1 MRKYVKISSC
11 CACRRTL
18 SCSAYRAQE
27 EDPHGVAAAVCP
39 FPLRREMRSEEFCT
53 LRRITQEGRQ
63 DADIEACRVRWARR
77 TGLLKT
83 CQARPTPPPPSR
95 TLGVTDASDA
105 LDVRGR
111 AGCAGMRRTR
121 WMCGDAL
128 GAPGCVG
135 YAGMGRMRGMCW
147 TREGLRVVVLDRRAA
162 GMALPSELPSDG
174 NDRQRRC

>member
-77 TGLLKT
+77 TGLLET
-83 CQARPTPPPPSR
+83 CQARPTPPTPSR
-95 TLGVTDASDA
+95 TLGTTDASDA

-111 AGCAGMRRTR
+111 AGCAGMRRIR
-121 WMCGDAL
+121 GDGPDA
-128 GAPGCVG
+128 
-135 YAGMGRMRGMCW
+135 RD
-147 TREGLRVVVLDRRAA
+147 VLDAGRSACCRPRPSCRR
-162 GMALPSELPSDG
+162 DG
-174 NDRQRRC
+174 VAVRVAVRWE